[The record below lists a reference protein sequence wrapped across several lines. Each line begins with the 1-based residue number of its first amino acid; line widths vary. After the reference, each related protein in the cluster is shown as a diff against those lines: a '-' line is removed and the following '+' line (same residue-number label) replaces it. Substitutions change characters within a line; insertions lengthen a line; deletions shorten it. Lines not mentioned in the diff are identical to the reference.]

1 MPRQGRLLTRRRG
14 GPADAPAEVL
24 QADADRAQ
32 QRNSGLRTK
41 CLLFPTS
48 GRPAARREGVYAGRN
63 LAFLIILGRPS
74 APSSGRPVVVE
85 PQWPARNGLYAAG
98 SQLLGARA
106 AVSAQAAP
114 RQAGAALGRGSPR
127 SGEGSARKRAN
138 CAGTLCDL
146 RQHGSRGKPRDGAG
160 WRRSRARMP
169 RRGPAAGAGGMCA
182 FRTWNAREARRGAGS
197 QMGGLE
203 GPPRDL
209 RDRRASGPDP
219 RSHAI
224 CGCSAQQ
231 GFAVGR

>member
-1 MPRQGRLLTRRRG
+1 MTGTTRHHTEPVTRCARGRPECAL
-14 GPADAPAEVL
+14 
-24 QADADRAQ
+24 RA
-32 QRNSGLRTK
+32 LEA
-41 CLLFPTS
+41 PTS
-48 GRPAARREGVYAGRN
+48 RVSTPRWVETRQAPFSPFLAPLRAFCEAPNRRSG
-63 LAFLIILGRPS
+63 GRPS